1 MTWWSDDALEHET
14 DEATEPAHH
23 VEVAIVGAGFA
34 GIGAAIQL
42 QRAGRE
48 SFVVLEK
55 AQALGGTWRD
65 NTYPG
70 VACDIP
76 SHLYSFSFSPNPTWS
91 RVFAPGGEIRAYL
104 EHTADAE
111 GVRDRIVSGAEL
123 LDATWDAAA
132 DCWRLTTTRGDWTAD
147 ALLLACGRLVEPA
160 IPVSAASGGEVGGA
174 GGAPPTPADLGSF
187 TGPIFHSAR
196 WRHDVDLAGA
206 RVAVVG
212 TGASAVQLVP
222 ELAAAGAQVT
232 VFQRSAPWVMPR
244 GDREYSADEL
254 AHFETDPSAVAA
266 VRNDAFAAGEAMFS
280 QRLGDP
286 AALAA
291 ARARA
296 LDHLHS
302 QVTDARLRRILTPDY
317 EIGCKRVLFSDDWYP
332 AIATGR
338 VDLEPSAFAGVATG
352 DDDSGQLVAASG
364 RRIDADVL
372 IFATGFE
379 TAEQPYARLVHGA
392 GGRSLAE
399 HWAGGMTS
407 VASTVVSGFPN
418 LFVLNGPNASLG
430 HNSSIVMI
438 EAQLQFVLDAL
449 DHLESRGDRVLEA
462 TPQAEASYTA
472 ALDAA
477 ASATVWLTGG
487 CTNWYVDDR
496 SGRLTLLWPGTAT
509 AFSERGAV
517 FDRAVFFPDLI
528 DAGLP
533 SV

>member
-379 TAEQPYARLVHGA
+379 TAEQPYARLVDGA
-392 GGRSLAE
+392 GGRSFGSWTLRVIPPPQAVIRIAGDPARATADTDAAIWALKAWGLRGVSIRLPGGDDFEERSNTAPATTLASRLALE
-399 HWAGGMTS
+399 GITTNFVEGAELQAETEILALPPPPRLSSS
-407 VASTVVSGFPN
+407 VAV
-418 LFVLNGPNASLG
+418 
-430 HNSSIVMI
+430 
-438 EAQLQFVLDAL
+438 
-449 DHLESRGDRVLEA
+449 
-462 TPQAEASYTA
+462 AE
-472 ALDAA
+472 
-477 ASATVWLTGG
+477 
-487 CTNWYVDDR
+487 
-496 SGRLTLLWPGTAT
+496 
-509 AFSERGAV
+509 
-517 FDRAVFFPDLI
+517 
-528 DAGLP
+528 
-533 SV
+533 

>member
-1 MTWWSDDALEHET
+1 MTWWSDDAL
-14 DEATEPAHH
+14 DVGQSEAAEPARH
-23 VEVAIVGAGFA
+23 VEVAIIGAGFA
-34 GIGAAIQL
+34 GIGAAAQL
-42 QRAGRE
+42 RRSGRE
-48 SFVVLEK
+48 SFVVLER
-55 AQALGGTWRD
+55 AQTLGGTWRD

-76 SHLYSFSFSPNPTWS
+76 SHLYSFSFSPNPAWS
-91 RVFAPGGEIRAYL
+91 RVFAPGHEIRDYL
-104 EHTADAE
+104 ERTAAAE
-111 GVRDRIVSGAEL
+111 GVLDRIVGGAEL

-132 DCWRLTTTRGDWTAD
+132 DCWRLTTTRGEWSAD
-147 ALLLACGRLVEPA
+147 ALVLACGRLVEPA
-160 IPVSAASGGEVGGA
+160 LDFSRGADRGEADAA
-174 GGAPPTPADLGSF
+174 ADLGSF
-187 TGPIFHSAR
+187 SGPIFHTAR
-196 WRHDVDLAGA
+196 WRHDVELAGR

-222 ELAAAGAQVT
+222 ELAAAGAHVT

-244 GDREYSADEL
+244 ADRAYSDDEL
-254 AHFETDPSAVAA
+254 ARFRTEPAAIDA
-266 VRNDAFAAGEAMFS
+266 VRADAFAAGESMFP

-286 AALAA
+286 AALAG
-291 ARARA
+291 ARGRA
-296 LDHLHS
+296 LAHLHA
-302 QVTDARLRRILTPDY
+302 QVADEGLRRILTPDY

-332 AIATGR
+332 AIAGGS
-338 VDLEPSAFAGVATG
+338 VDLEPSAFVGVVG
-352 DDDSGQLVAASG
+352 GGVDDGRLVAASG

-372 IFATGFE
+372 IVATGFQ
-379 TAEQPYARLVHGA
+379 TAEQPYARLVHGT

-438 EAQLQFVLDAL
+438 EAQLQFVLEAL
-449 DHLESRGDRVLEA
+449 AHLDSRGDRVLEA
-462 TPQAEASYTA
+462 TPQAEAAYTA

-477 ASATVWLTGG
+477 ASSTVWLTGG
-487 CTNWYVDDR
+487 CRSWYIDER
-496 SGRLTLLWPGTAT
+496 SGRLTLLWPGSAT

-517 FDRAVFFPDLI
+517 FDRATFFPDLV

>member
-1 MTWWSDDALEHET
+1 MTWWSDDALEHESG
-14 DEATEPAHH
+14 EALEPARH
-23 VEVAIVGAGFA
+23 VEVAIIGAGFA
-34 GIGAAIQL
+34 GIGAAIRL
-42 QRAGRE
+42 HRAGRD

-55 AQALGGTWRD
+55 APTLGGTWRD

-76 SHLYSFSFSPNPTWS
+76 SHLYSFSFSPNPAWS
-91 RVFAPGGEIRAYL
+91 RVFAPGGEIREYL
-104 EHTADAE
+104 ERTADEA
-111 GVRDRIVSGAEL
+111 GVLDRIVGGAEL
-123 LDATWDAAA
+123 LEARWDAAA
-132 DCWRLTTTRGDWTAD
+132 DCWRLTTTRGRWSAD
-147 ALLLACGRLVEPA
+147 ALVLACGRLVEPA
-160 IPVSAASGGEVGGA
+160 LDVAPVPGA
-174 GGAPPTPADLGSF
+174 TADAADLGSF
-187 TGPIFHSAR
+187 SGPIFHTAR

-222 ELAAAGAQVT
+222 ELVAAGAEVT
-232 VFQRSAPWVMPR
+232 VFQRSAPWIMPR
-244 GDREYSADEL
+244 GDRAYSDVEL
-254 AHFETDPSAVAA
+254 ARFGADPAAITA
-266 VRNDAFAAGEAMFS
+266 VRDDAFAAGESMFP

-286 AALAA
+286 VALAD
-291 ARARA
+291 ARGRA
-296 LDHLHS
+296 LAHLHA
-302 QVTDARLRRILTPDY
+302 QVADERLRRILTPGY

-332 AIATGR
+332 AIASGA
-338 VDLEPSAFAGVATG
+338 VDLEPSAFAGVEDG
-352 DDDSGQLVAASG
+352 VLVAASG
-364 RRIDADVL
+364 RRIEADVL
-372 IFATGFE
+372 VFATGFH

-399 HWAGGMTS
+399 HWAAGMTS